1 LEGKVI
7 EKKSLNGKPPTLEQR
22 IVSALN
28 NTNIGSEPLQELIAE
43 VEAAAETAEQ
53 SAATER
59 QKALD
64 LTTDLSTTSQAII
77 LAELKSQRYRAVLP
91 KLRQTL
97 AAVLQSENHDRWLA
111 RYARHQSEVDAL
123 AKEFAEFYPGSVCR
137 TGSGA
142 AKTFGRSRRPI
153 LRPSWYRTRVFR
165 RTPSVLVLLL
175 VLVGS

>member
-1 LEGKVI
+1 MI

-77 LAELKSQRYRAVLP
+77 LAELKSQRYRAVS
-91 KLRQTL
+91 Q
-97 AAVLQSENHDRWLA
+97 AAADV
-111 RYARHQSEVDAL
+111 
-123 AKEFAEFYPGSVCR
+123 G
-137 TGSGA
+137 GGA
-142 AKTFGRSRRPI
+142 AIGKP
-153 LRPSWYRTRVFR
+153 
-165 RTPSVLVLLL
+165 
-175 VLVGS
+175 